1 MENLMPLDPDFT
13 SLPPERAKAV
23 EAWLSRPVG
32 TCRFCGKPIYPTDP
46 RARDP
51 EEKDEDAATLLHLPC
66 WEAVRAL
73 EEDDEPS
80 N

>member
-1 MENLMPLDPDFT
+1 MPSSNYD
-13 SLPPERAKAV
+13 SLQPERAKAV
-23 EAWLSRPVG
+23 EAWLSLPLG
-32 TCRFCGKPIYPTDP
+32 TCRVCGRPIYPTDP

-51 EEKDEDAATLLHLPC
+51 EEKDDDLATLLHLPC
-66 WEAVRAL
+66 WDAVRAL

>member
-1 MENLMPLDPDFT
+1 MHLGDFS
-13 SLPPERAKAV
+13 SLPPERARAV
-23 EAWLSRPVG
+23 EAWLLRPVG
-32 TCRFCGKPIYPTDP
+32 TCRVCGQPIYPTDP

-51 EEKDEDAATLLHLPC
+51 EEKDEDVVALLHLPC

-73 EEDDEPS
+73 EEEEDPS